1 MSRKLR
7 SRRAAA
13 AKRDRRQNVA
23 EPSVVLPALFV
34 YTPSK
39 PAAAMP
45 HIQARGISEK
55 TTPESPT
62 SRPTSGYRVT
72 HVVRLLCVC

>member
-45 HIQARGISEK
+45 HILREP
-55 TTPESPT
+55 TPESPT